1 MLPPRRDPSLMATV
15 RPMPTPDSTTPPGPD
30 GPAAPTTPTGER
42 VPAMEFVG
50 VGVVIDGAVILAG
63 IDLTIGSDDHWVVLG
78 PNGGGKSTLL
88 RLAALQQHPTTGT
101 LRLLGHEL
109 GRVDVRPLRS
119 RIGISSAGSAER
131 IRGELEADVV
141 VRCGRYGAFEPWW
154 HHYDDHDHERSVHL
168 LDLVG
173 LGGFEGRRF
182 GSLSSGERQRVLLAR
197 ALMPE
202 PAILLLDEPTAG
214 LDFAGREQLV
224 ASLSAVAADPAG
236 PATVLVV
243 HHAED
248 IPPGTTHVLG
258 LGANG
263 VIAQGPIDEVLSSA
277 MLSELFGLEVELRR
291 HGGRYSAAARAAS
304 SRSETSL
311 SRW

>member
-1 MLPPRRDPSLMATV
+1 M
-15 RPMPTPDSTTPPGPD
+15 
-30 GPAAPTTPTGER
+30 
-42 VPAMEFVG
+42 
-50 VGVVIDGAVILAG
+50 GVVIDGSTILAG
-63 IDLTIGSDDHWVVLG
+63 VDLTIGPDDHWVVLG

-101 LRLLGHEL
+101 LRLLGNEL
-109 GRVDVRPLRS
+109 GRVDIRPLRS

-131 IRGELEADVV
+131 IRGELDAGTV

-154 HHYDDHDHERSVHL
+154 HSYDDHDHERSARL
-168 LDLVG
+168 LELVG
-173 LGGFEGRRF
+173 LAGFGERHF

-197 ALMPE
+197 ALMPD

-224 ASLSAVAADPAG
+224 ASLTSVADDPAG
-236 PATVLVV
+236 PATMLVV

-258 LGANG
+258 LGAPG
-263 VIAQGPIDEVLSSA
+263 IVARGPIDDVLTSA
-277 MLSELFGLEVELRR
+277 MLSELYGLEVELRR
-291 HGGRYSAAARAAS
+291 HGGRYSASARASS
-304 SRSETSL
+304 SRSETNS
-311 SRW
+311 SR

>member
-1 MLPPRRDPSLMATV
+1 MATV
-15 RPMPTPDSTTPPGPD
+15 RPMAAPDPISPPGPD
-30 GPAAPTTPTGER
+30 APAAPVSLG

-50 VGVVIDGAVILAG
+50 VGVVIGGATILAG
-63 IDLTIGSDDHWVVLG
+63 IDLTIDSDDHWVVLG

-101 LRLLGHEL
+101 LRLLGNEL

-119 RIGISSAGSAER
+119 RIGITSAGSAER
-131 IRGELEADVV
+131 IRGELAVEVV

-154 HHYDDHDHERSVHL
+154 HQYDDDDHERSIQL

-173 LGGFEGRRF
+173 LTGFEGRHF

-214 LDFAGREQLV
+214 LDFAGREHLV
-224 ASLSAVAADPAG
+224 ASLNAVAADPAG

-263 VIAQGPIDEVLSSA
+263 VVAQGPIREVLSSA

-291 HGGRYSAAARAAS
+291 HGGRYSASARAAS
-304 SRSETSL
+304 SRSDTSL
-311 SRW
+311 SR